1 MIQKPRVYAL
11 NYWLKNRLGEVVDTS
26 EGGEPLRFV
35 EGAGQVVEGLER
47 ALKGRS
53 VGDRLEV
60 TIPPELAYGE
70 PREELLRTVPRSL
83 FDGVDELKVGMTFQT
98 NTGSD
103 RQVVKVVEVRGDM
116 VRVDA
121 NHPLAGFTLY
131 FDVEVLEVRDA
142 TEDEIASGQPQ

>member
-1 MIQKPRVYAL
+1 MREPRVFAL
-11 NYWLKNRLGEVVDTS
+11 NYWLKNRKGEVVDTS

-47 ALKGRS
+47 AVRDRA

-70 PREELLRTVPRSL
+70 HRDELVRAVPRSL
-83 FDGVDELKVGMTFQT
+83 FQGVDELAVGMTFQT
-98 NTGSD
+98 NTGDD

-131 FDVEVLEVRDA
+131 FDLEVLEVRDA
-142 TEDEIASGQPQ
+142 TPDEVASGMPQ

>member
-1 MIQKPRVYAL
+1 MQEPRVYAL
-11 NYWLKNRLGEVVDTS
+11 NYWLKNRKGEVVDTS

-47 ALKGRS
+47 AVRDRA

-70 PREELLRTVPRSL
+70 HRDELVRAVPRSL
-83 FDGVDELKVGMTFQT
+83 FQEVDELAVGMTFQT
-98 NTGSD
+98 NTGEE

-131 FDVEVLEVRDA
+131 FDLEVLEVRDA
-142 TEDEIASGQPQ
+142 TPDEVASGMPQ